1 MKKIISVILACVM
14 LILCIPASAE
24 TVSFPDVKE
33 GAWYYNA
40 VTYCA
45 GKGIFNGNKDGSFAP
60 SKSIT
65 RAEFVVALANYS
77 GEDIATEACER
88 FSDIKPSHWYYRA
101 TAWAANKGIV
111 SGTSETTYS
120 PSKQI
125 SRQDLCLMLMNYLK
139 YKGVELEAD
148 MSAPFADD
156 AKIGAWAKE
165 AVYAIKT
172 AGIVA
177 GMGGNKFDPRGNA
190 TRAQVAQMMMQFD
203 KYMESVETSPMKI
216 ENVKITVPGVKTP
229 VKFMHLSDTHLTL
242 FDETD
247 SEKAVAEMIVRGQMF
262 DTQVGDGIKREDKL
276 TQFYAAA
283 EEKGVDKI
291 LLSGDIIDA
300 PSNGNMKFLSNLI
313 SNSKIP
319 SVYCL
324 GNHDWSFSDNYQ
336 GERDKYMPGFSEIFG
351 EIDPDTEEKYWDSV
365 CNVYEYDGFV
375 LVVADN
381 STDQVHSA
389 ITSVLKSYAKADT
402 PVILMLHVPVSCESA
417 VADVSAMWGRDITI
431 GSAALNPNQA
441 TKQFVDFI
449 RSEESSVVA
458 ILAGHTHLSHVD
470 DVSPNN
476 DTVQFTLGA
485 SFEGYARIFE
495 IAGE

>member
-14 LILCIPASAE
+14 LILCIPASAK
-24 TVSFPDVKE
+24 TVGFPDVKE
-33 GAWYYNA
+33 GAWYYDA
-40 VTYCA
+40 VTYCSE
-45 GKGIFNGNKDGSFAP
+45 KGIFNGNKDGSFAP
-60 SKSIT
+60 AKSIT

-77 GEDIATEACER
+77 GEDITTEECDR
-88 FSDIKPSHWYYRA
+88 FTDIKPSHWYYRA

-111 SGTSETTYS
+111 SGTSDNTYS

-139 YKGVELEAD
+139 YKEIELEAD
-148 MSAPFADD
+148 MSELFADD
-156 AKIGAWAKE
+156 AKIGTWAKE

-177 GMGGNKFDPRGNA
+177 GMGENKFDPRGNA

-203 KYMESVETSPMKI
+203 KFMESAETSPMKI
-216 ENVKITVPGVKTP
+216 ENVKITIPGVKTP
-229 VKFMHLSDTHLTL
+229 VKFMHISDSHLTL

-247 SEKAVAEMIVRGQMF
+247 SEKAVAEMTERGKMF
-262 DTQVGDGIKREDKL
+262 DTQVGDGIPREDKL
-276 TQFYAAA
+276 AQFYAMAA
-283 EEKGVDKI
+283 EEGVDQI

-300 PSNGNMKFLSNLI
+300 PSNANMKFLADLVN
-313 SNSKIP
+313 NSKIP
-319 SVYCL
+319 SIYTL

-336 GERDKYMPGFSEIFG
+336 GERDKYMPGFTDIFG
-351 EIDPDTEEKYWDSV
+351 ETDPDTEEKYWDSV

-381 STDQVHSA
+381 STDQVHST
-389 ITSVLKSYAKADT
+389 ITSVLKTYAKAGT
-402 PVILMLHVPVSCESA
+402 PVILMLHVPVSCETA
-417 VADVSAMWGRDITI
+417 VADVTNMWGRDITI
-431 GSAALNPNQA
+431 GSAALNPNAA
-441 TKQFVDFI
+441 TKQFVEFI

-458 ILAGHTHLSHVD
+458 ILAGHTHLSHID

-476 DTVQFTLGA
+476 NTVQYTLGA
-485 SFEGYARIFE
+485 SFEGYTRIFE
-495 IAGE
+495 ITGE